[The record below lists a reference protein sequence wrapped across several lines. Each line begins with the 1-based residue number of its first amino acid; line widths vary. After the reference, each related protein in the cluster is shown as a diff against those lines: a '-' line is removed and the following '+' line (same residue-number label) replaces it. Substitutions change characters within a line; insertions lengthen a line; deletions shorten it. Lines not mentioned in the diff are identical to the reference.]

1 MSAVSERRE
10 LTMLVHVD
18 RLPAAGQ
25 PFRLHANEVERAALA
40 KRFDLAALD
49 RLEAEGRVDPL
60 REVDGV
66 RVSGRLRADVV
77 QSCVV
82 TFEPVAATIDA
93 PFEVLFARQPDDGAD
108 DEIDVDPNVEDPEP
122 LESDELDVGE
132 IVAQELSLALDPY
145 PRSPSADRVM
155 TEVEEQEDT
164 AGPFAA
170 LGRLRVH

>member
-1 MSAVSERRE
+1 MSERRE

-25 PFRLHANEVERAALA
+25 PFRLRAGEAERTALA
-40 KRFDLAALD
+40 KRFDLVGLD

-60 REVDGV
+60 SEVNGV
-66 RVSGRLRADVV
+66 RVSGRLRAEVV

-82 TFEPVAATIDA
+82 TFEPVPATIDA
-93 PFEVLFARQPDDGAD
+93 PFEVVFARQPDEDAD
-108 DEIDVDPNVEDPEP
+108 DEIDVDPNIDDPEP

-145 PRSPSADRVM
+145 PRSPSADRAM
-155 TEVEEQEDT
+155 SDVEAKEDA